1 MLVAI
6 FWAALFLVVYTYL
19 IYPVL
24 LWLLA
29 AGRKMP
35 EYAPLS
41 EWPETSLIIAAHN
54 EEAVLRA
61 KLENALAMDYP
72 AERLDI
78 IVVSDAS
85 TDDTDRIAAEFAARG
100 VRLHRQEVRGG
111 KTEAQNAGVRLARGQ
126 FVAFSDANSMYAPS
140 ALKRLLAP
148 FADERIGCVCGELQY
163 ANPDEQ
169 GAGKGEGLYWRYEQF
184 LKRRESL
191 LSSALGANGA
201 IYALRRELF
210 VELRGDIISDFVA
223 PLHAWRRGFRIA
235 YEPTAVATE
244 YSSGRFGDEFR
255 RRRRIVSRSLYG
267 LWTEAGVLNPFAHFF
282 FCVSDVFPQVA
293 PLARAG
299 VAVGS
304 ARGQYPI
311 GRGRV
316 LRPLAR
322 AASGFL
328 RLGRIGPLAA
338 GAARALLAVLRA
350 GLFHRYQLGHLAGAA
365 ELPNGS
371 PPPRLAARE
380 VERLCRA

>member
-267 LWTEAGVLNPFAHFF
+267 LWTEAGVLNPFAHFLF
-282 FCVSDVFPQVA
+282 AFQMFSHKLLRWLVPVWLLVVLA
-293 PLARAG
+293 VNIPLAASEYYG
-299 VAVGS
+299 
-304 ARGQYPI
+304 
-311 GRGRV
+311 
-316 LRPLAR
+316 LLLALQ
-322 AASGFL
+322 AAFYGL
-328 RLGRIGPLAA
+328 AALGLLLPERLGRYWLFYVPAYFTATNWGTLLGLLSFLMGRRHRVWQP
-338 GAARALLAVLRA
+338 AR
-350 GLFHRYQLGHLAGAA
+350 
-365 ELPNGS
+365 
-371 PPPRLAARE
+371 
-380 VERLCRA
+380 

>member
-19 IYPVL
+19 IYPAL

-41 EWPETSLIIAAHN
+41 EWPTASLIIAAHN
-54 EEAVLRA
+54 EEAVLRT

-72 AERLDI
+72 AEQLDI
-78 IVVSDAS
+78 LVVSDAS
-85 TDDTDRIAAEFAARG
+85 TDGTDRIAAEFAARG

-126 FVAFSDANSMYAPS
+126 FLAFSDANSMYAPS

-163 ANPDEQ
+163 ANPDDQ

-201 IYALRRELF
+201 IYALRRALF

-244 YSSGRFGDEFR
+244 YSSVRFGDEFR

-282 FCVSDVFPQVA
+282 FAFQMFSHKLLRWLVPVWLLVVLAVNIPLAESEYYGLLLALQVA
-293 PLARAG
+293 FYGLAALG
-299 VAVGS
+299 LLL
-304 ARGQYPI
+304 PE
-311 GRGRV
+311 
-316 LRPLAR
+316 
-322 AASGFL
+322 
-328 RLGRIGPLAA
+328 RLGRYWLFYVPTYFTATNLGTLLGLLSFLMGRRHRVWQP
-338 GAARALLAVLRA
+338 AR
-350 GLFHRYQLGHLAGAA
+350 
-365 ELPNGS
+365 
-371 PPPRLAARE
+371 
-380 VERLCRA
+380 

>member
-1 MLVAI
+1 MLIAV
-6 FWAALFLVVYTYL
+6 FWVALFLVVYTYL

-24 LWLLA
+24 LWLLG

-41 EWPETSLIIAAHN
+41 EWPTASLIIAAHN

-61 KLENALAMDYP
+61 KLENALATDYP

-85 TDDTDRIAAEFAARG
+85 TDGTDRIAAEFAERG
-100 VRLHRQEVRGG
+100 VRLHRQEARGG

-126 FVAFSDANSMYAPS
+126 FLAFSDANSMYAPS

-191 LSSALGANGA
+191 LSSTLGANGA

-244 YSSGRFGDEFR
+244 YSSVRFGDEFH

-267 LWTEAGVLNPFAHFF
+267 LWTEVGVLNPFAHFF
-282 FCVSDVFPQVA
+282 FAFQMFSHKLLRWLVPVWLLVVLAVNVPLAASEYYGLLLALQVA
-293 PLARAG
+293 FYGLAALG
-299 VAVGS
+299 LLL
-304 ARGQYPI
+304 PE
-311 GRGRV
+311 
-316 LRPLAR
+316 
-322 AASGFL
+322 
-328 RLGRIGPLAA
+328 RLGRYWLFYVPAYFTATNLGTLLGLLSFLTGRRHRVWQP
-338 GAARALLAVLRA
+338 AR
-350 GLFHRYQLGHLAGAA
+350 
-365 ELPNGS
+365 
-371 PPPRLAARE
+371 
-380 VERLCRA
+380 

>member
-41 EWPETSLIIAAHN
+41 EWPAVSLIIAAHN

-85 TDDTDRIAAEFAARG
+85 TDDTDRIAAEFAVRG

-201 IYALRRELF
+201 IYALRRALF

-282 FCVSDVFPQVA
+282 FAFQMFSHKLLRWLVPVWLLVVLA
-293 PLARAG
+293 VNIPLAASEYYG
-299 VAVGS
+299 
-304 ARGQYPI
+304 I
-311 GRGRV
+311 
-316 LRPLAR
+316 LLALQVTFYGL
-322 AASGFL
+322 AALGL
-328 RLGRIGPLAA
+328 LLPERLGRYWLFYVPAYFTATNWGTLLGLLSFLMGRRHRVWQP
-338 GAARALLAVLRA
+338 AR
-350 GLFHRYQLGHLAGAA
+350 
-365 ELPNGS
+365 
-371 PPPRLAARE
+371 
-380 VERLCRA
+380 

>member
-1 MLVAI
+1 MLIAV

-35 EYAPLS
+35 EYAPLG
-41 EWPETSLIIAAHN
+41 EWPAASLIIAAHN

-85 TDDTDRIAAEFAARG
+85 TDGTDRIAAEFAERG
-100 VRLHRQEVRGG
+100 VRLHRQAVRGG

-126 FVAFSDANSMYAPS
+126 FLAFSDANSMYAPN

-148 FADERIGCVCGELQY
+148 FADERVGCVCGELQY
-163 ANPDEQ
+163 ANPDDQ

-184 LKRRESL
+184 LKHRESL

-223 PLHAWRRGFRIA
+223 PLYAWQRGFRIA

-244 YSSGRFGDEFR
+244 YSSVRFGDELR

-267 LWTEAGVLNPFAHFF
+267 LWTAASVLNPFAHFF
-282 FCVSDVFPQVA
+282 FAFQMFSHK
-293 PLARAG
+293 
-299 VAVGS
+299 
-304 ARGQYPI
+304 
-311 GRGRV
+311 V
-316 LRPLAR
+316 LRWLVPVW
-322 AASGFL
+322 
-328 RLGRIGPLAA
+328 
-338 GAARALLAVLRA
+338 LLAVLA
-350 GLFHRYQLGHLAGAA
+350 VNIA
-365 ELPNGS
+365 
-371 PPPRLAARE
+371 LAASE
-380 VERLCRA
+380 YYGFLLALQVAFYVLAALGLLLPERLGRYWLFYVPAYFTATNWGTLLGLLSFLTGRRHRVWQPAR

>member
-1 MLVAI
+1 MLIAV

-35 EYAPLS
+35 EYASLS
-41 EWPETSLIIAAHN
+41 EWPTVSLIIAAHN

-78 IVVSDAS
+78 LVVSDAS
-85 TDDTDRIAAEFAARG
+85 TDGTDRIAAEFAERG
-100 VRLHRQEVRGG
+100 VRLHRQEIRGG

-126 FVAFSDANSMYAPS
+126 FLAFSDANSMYASS
-140 ALKRLLAP
+140 ALKRLLTP

-163 ANPDEQ
+163 VNPDEQ

-191 LSSALGANGA
+191 LSSTLGANGA

-223 PLHAWRRGFRIA
+223 PLGAWRHGFRIA
-235 YEPTAVATE
+235 YEPKAVATE
-244 YSSGRFGDEFR
+244 YSSARFGDEFR

-282 FCVSDVFPQVA
+282 FAFQMFSHKLLRWLVPVWLLVVLA
-293 PLARAG
+293 VNIPLAASEYYG
-299 VAVGS
+299 
-304 ARGQYPI
+304 I
-311 GRGRV
+311 
-316 LRPLAR
+316 LLALQGAFYGL
-322 AASGFL
+322 AALGL
-328 RLGRIGPLAA
+328 LLPERLGRCWLFYVPAYFTATNWGTLLGLLSFLMGRHHRVWQP
-338 GAARALLAVLRA
+338 AR
-350 GLFHRYQLGHLAGAA
+350 
-365 ELPNGS
+365 
-371 PPPRLAARE
+371 
-380 VERLCRA
+380 

>member
-1 MLVAI
+1 MLIAV
-6 FWAALFLVVYTYL
+6 FWVALFLVVYTYL

-24 LWLLA
+24 LWLLG

-41 EWPETSLIIAAHN
+41 EWPTASLIIAAHN

-61 KLENALAMDYP
+61 KLENALATDYP

-85 TDDTDRIAAEFAARG
+85 TDGTDRIAAEFAERG
-100 VRLHRQEVRGG
+100 VRLHRQETRGG

-126 FVAFSDANSMYAPS
+126 FLAFSDANSMYAPS

-169 GAGKGEGLYWRYEQF
+169 GAGKGEGLYWRYERF

-191 LSSALGANGA
+191 LSSTLGANGA

-244 YSSGRFGDEFR
+244 YSSVRFGDEFH

-267 LWTEAGVLNPFAHFF
+267 LWTEVGVLNPFAHFF
-282 FCVSDVFPQVA
+282 FAFQMSSHKLLRWLVPVWLLVVLAVNVPLAASEYYGLLLALQVA
-293 PLARAG
+293 FYGLAALG
-299 VAVGS
+299 LLL
-304 ARGQYPI
+304 PE
-311 GRGRV
+311 
-316 LRPLAR
+316 
-322 AASGFL
+322 
-328 RLGRIGPLAA
+328 RLGRYWLFYVPAYFTATNLGTLLGLLSFLTGRRHRVWQP
-338 GAARALLAVLRA
+338 AR
-350 GLFHRYQLGHLAGAA
+350 
-365 ELPNGS
+365 
-371 PPPRLAARE
+371 
-380 VERLCRA
+380 

>member
-1 MLVAI
+1 MLIAV

-35 EYAPLS
+35 EYASLS
-41 EWPETSLIIAAHN
+41 EWPTVSLIIAAHN

-78 IVVSDAS
+78 LVVSDAS
-85 TDDTDRIAAEFAARG
+85 TDGTDRIAAEFAERG

-126 FVAFSDANSMYAPS
+126 FLAFSDANSMYASS
-140 ALKRLLAP
+140 ALKRLLTP

-163 ANPDEQ
+163 VNPDEQ

-191 LSSALGANGA
+191 LSSTLGANGA

-223 PLHAWRRGFRIA
+223 PLGAWRRGFRIA
-235 YEPTAVATE
+235 YEPKAVATE
-244 YSSGRFGDEFR
+244 YSSARFGDEFR

-282 FCVSDVFPQVA
+282 FAFQMFSHKLLRWLVPVWLLVVLA
-293 PLARAG
+293 VNIPLAASEYYG
-299 VAVGS
+299 
-304 ARGQYPI
+304 I
-311 GRGRV
+311 
-316 LRPLAR
+316 LLALQGAFYGL
-322 AASGFL
+322 AALGL
-328 RLGRIGPLAA
+328 LLPERLGRCWLFYVPAYFTATNWGTLLGLLSFLMGRHHRVWQP
-338 GAARALLAVLRA
+338 AR
-350 GLFHRYQLGHLAGAA
+350 
-365 ELPNGS
+365 
-371 PPPRLAARE
+371 
-380 VERLCRA
+380 

>member
-41 EWPETSLIIAAHN
+41 EWPGVSLIIAAHN
-54 EEAVLRA
+54 EEGVLRA

-72 AERLDI
+72 AEQLDI
-78 IVVSDAS
+78 VVVSDAS
-85 TDDTDRIAAEFAARG
+85 TDGTDRIAAEFAARG

-163 ANPDEQ
+163 ANPEDQ

-282 FCVSDVFPQVA
+282 FAFQMFSHKLLRWLVPVWLLVVLTVNIPLVASEYYGLLLALQVA
-293 PLARAG
+293 FYG
-299 VAVGS
+299 
-304 ARGQYPI
+304 
-311 GRGRV
+311 
-316 LRPLAR
+316 
-322 AASGFL
+322 
-328 RLGRIGPLAA
+328 LAA
-338 GAARALLAVLRA
+338 LGLLLPERFGRYWLFYVPAYFTATNWGTLLGLLSFLMGRRHRVWQPAR
-350 GLFHRYQLGHLAGAA
+350 
-365 ELPNGS
+365 
-371 PPPRLAARE
+371 
-380 VERLCRA
+380 

>member
-1 MLVAI
+1 MLIAV
-6 FWAALFLVVYTYL
+6 FWAALLLVVYTYL

-41 EWPETSLIIAAHN
+41 EWPAASLIIAAHN
-54 EEAVLRA
+54 EEATLRA

-72 AERLDI
+72 AEQLDI

-85 TDDTDRIAAEFAARG
+85 TDGTDHIAAEFAERG
-100 VRLHRQEVRGG
+100 VRLHRQEARGG

-126 FVAFSDANSMYAPS
+126 FLAFSDANSMYAPS

-163 ANPDEQ
+163 ANPDDQ

-191 LSSALGANGA
+191 LSSTLGANGA

-244 YSSGRFGDEFR
+244 YSSVRFGDEFR

-267 LWTEAGVLNPFAHFF
+267 LWTEVAVLNPFAHFF
-282 FCVSDVFPQVA
+282 FAFQMFSHKLLRWLVPVWLLVVLAVNIPLATDGYYGLLLALQVA
-293 PLARAG
+293 FYGLAALG
-299 VAVGS
+299 LLL
-304 ARGQYPI
+304 PEW
-311 GRGRV
+311 
-316 LRPLAR
+316 
-322 AASGFL
+322 
-328 RLGRIGPLAA
+328 LGRYWLFYIPAYFTATNLGTLLGLLSFLTGRRHRVWQP
-338 GAARALLAVLRA
+338 AR
-350 GLFHRYQLGHLAGAA
+350 
-365 ELPNGS
+365 
-371 PPPRLAARE
+371 
-380 VERLCRA
+380 

>member
-1 MLVAI
+1 MLIAI

-19 IYPVL
+19 IYPAL

-41 EWPETSLIIAAHN
+41 EWPTASLIIAAHN
-54 EEAVLRA
+54 EEAVLRT

-78 IVVSDAS
+78 LVVSDAS
-85 TDDTDRIAAEFAARG
+85 TDGTDRIAAEFAARG

-244 YSSGRFGDEFR
+244 YSSVRFGDEFR

-282 FCVSDVFPQVA
+282 FAFQMFSHKLLRWLVPVWLLVVLAVNIPLAESEYYGLLLALQVA
-293 PLARAG
+293 FYGLAALG
-299 VAVGS
+299 LLL
-304 ARGQYPI
+304 PE
-311 GRGRV
+311 
-316 LRPLAR
+316 
-322 AASGFL
+322 
-328 RLGRIGPLAA
+328 RLGRYWLFYVPTYFTATNLGTLLGLLSFLMGRRHRVWQP
-338 GAARALLAVLRA
+338 AR
-350 GLFHRYQLGHLAGAA
+350 
-365 ELPNGS
+365 
-371 PPPRLAARE
+371 
-380 VERLCRA
+380 

>member
-41 EWPETSLIIAAHN
+41 GWPRVSLIIAAHN
-54 EEAVLRA
+54 EEGVLRT

-85 TDDTDRIAAEFAARG
+85 TDGTDRIAAEFAARG

-163 ANPDEQ
+163 ANPEDQ

-282 FCVSDVFPQVA
+282 FAFQMFSHKLLRWLVPVWLLVVLTVNIPLVASEYYGLLLALQVA
-293 PLARAG
+293 FYG
-299 VAVGS
+299 
-304 ARGQYPI
+304 
-311 GRGRV
+311 
-316 LRPLAR
+316 
-322 AASGFL
+322 
-328 RLGRIGPLAA
+328 LAA
-338 GAARALLAVLRA
+338 LGLLLPERFGRYWLFYVPAYFTATNWGTLLGLLSFLMGRRHRVWQPAR
-350 GLFHRYQLGHLAGAA
+350 
-365 ELPNGS
+365 
-371 PPPRLAARE
+371 
-380 VERLCRA
+380 

>member
-1 MLVAI
+1 MLIAV
-6 FWAALFLVVYTYL
+6 FWAALLLVVYTYL

-41 EWPETSLIIAAHN
+41 EWPAASLIIAAHN
-54 EEAVLRA
+54 EEATLRA

-72 AERLDI
+72 AEQLDI

-85 TDDTDRIAAEFAARG
+85 TDGTDHIAAEFAERG
-100 VRLHRQEVRGG
+100 VRLHRQEARGG

-126 FVAFSDANSMYAPS
+126 FLAFSDANSMYAPS

-191 LSSALGANGA
+191 LSSTLGANGA

-223 PLHAWRRGFRIA
+223 PLHAWQRGFRIA

-244 YSSGRFGDEFR
+244 YSSVRFGDEFH

-267 LWTEAGVLNPFAHFF
+267 LWTEVAVLNPFAHFF
-282 FCVSDVFPQVA
+282 FAFQMFSHKLLRWLVPVWLLVV
-293 PLARAG
+293 LA
-299 VAVGS
+299 VN
-304 ARGQYPI
+304 I
-311 GRGRV
+311 
-316 LRPLAR
+316 
-322 AASGFL
+322 
-328 RLGRIGPLAA
+328 PLAA
-338 GAARALLAVLRA
+338 SQYYGLLLALQVA
-350 GLFHRYQLGHLAGAA
+350 FYG
-365 ELPNGS
+365 
-371 PPPRLAARE
+371 LAALGLLLPEWLGRYWLFY
-380 VERLCRA
+380 VPAYFTATNLGTLLGLLSFLTGRRHRVWQPAR

>member
-1 MLVAI
+1 MLIAV
-6 FWAALFLVVYTYL
+6 FWVALFFVVYTYL

-24 LWLLA
+24 LWLLG

-41 EWPETSLIIAAHN
+41 EWPTASLIIAAHN

-61 KLENALAMDYP
+61 KLENALATDYP

-85 TDDTDRIAAEFAARG
+85 TDGTDRIAAEFAERG
-100 VRLHRQEVRGG
+100 VRLHRQEARGG

-126 FVAFSDANSMYAPS
+126 FLAFSDANSMYAPS

-223 PLHAWRRGFRIA
+223 PLYAWRRGFRIA

-244 YSSGRFGDEFR
+244 YSSVRFGDEFH

-267 LWTEAGVLNPFAHFF
+267 LWTEVGVLNPFAHFF
-282 FCVSDVFPQVA
+282 FALQMFSHKLLRWLVPVWLLVVLAVNVPLAASEYYGLLLALQVA
-293 PLARAG
+293 FYGLAALG
-299 VAVGS
+299 LLL
-304 ARGQYPI
+304 PE
-311 GRGRV
+311 
-316 LRPLAR
+316 
-322 AASGFL
+322 
-328 RLGRIGPLAA
+328 RLGRYWLFYVPAYFTATNLGTLLGLLSFLTGRRHRVWQP
-338 GAARALLAVLRA
+338 AR
-350 GLFHRYQLGHLAGAA
+350 
-365 ELPNGS
+365 
-371 PPPRLAARE
+371 
-380 VERLCRA
+380 

>member
-1 MLVAI
+1 MLIAV
-6 FWAALFLVVYTYL
+6 FWAALLLVVYTYL

-41 EWPETSLIIAAHN
+41 EWPAASLIIAAHN
-54 EEAVLRA
+54 EEATLRA

-72 AERLDI
+72 AEQLDI

-85 TDDTDRIAAEFAARG
+85 TDATDHIAAEFAERG
-100 VRLHRQEVRGG
+100 VRLHRQEARGG

-126 FVAFSDANSMYAPS
+126 FLAFSDANSMYAPS

-191 LSSALGANGA
+191 LSSTLGANGA

-223 PLHAWRRGFRIA
+223 PLHAWQRGFRIA

-244 YSSGRFGDEFR
+244 YSSVRFGDEFR

-267 LWTEAGVLNPFAHFF
+267 LWTEVAVLNPFAHFF
-282 FCVSDVFPQVA
+282 FAFQMFSHKLLRWLVPVWLLVVLA
-293 PLARAG
+293 VNIPL
-299 VAVGS
+299 
-304 ARGQYPI
+304 
-311 GRGRV
+311 
-316 LRPLAR
+316 
-322 AASGFL
+322 AASGYYGLLLALQVAFYGL
-328 RLGRIGPLAA
+328 AALGLLLPEWLGRYWLFYIPAYFTATNLGTLLGLLSFLTGRRHRVWQP
-338 GAARALLAVLRA
+338 AR
-350 GLFHRYQLGHLAGAA
+350 
-365 ELPNGS
+365 
-371 PPPRLAARE
+371 
-380 VERLCRA
+380 

>member
-1 MLVAI
+1 MLIAV
-6 FWAALFLVVYTYL
+6 FWVALFLVVYTYL

-24 LWLLA
+24 LWLLG

-41 EWPETSLIIAAHN
+41 EWPTASLIIGAHN

-61 KLENALAMDYP
+61 KLENALATDYP

-85 TDDTDRIAAEFAARG
+85 TDGTDRIAAEFAERG
-100 VRLHRQEVRGG
+100 VRLHRQETRGG

-126 FVAFSDANSMYAPS
+126 FLAFSDANSMYAPS

-191 LSSALGANGA
+191 LSSTLGANGA

-244 YSSGRFGDEFR
+244 YSSVRFGDEFH

-267 LWTEAGVLNPFAHFF
+267 LWTEVGVLNPFAHFF
-282 FCVSDVFPQVA
+282 FAFQMSSHKLLRWLVPVWLLVVLAVNVPLAASEYYGLLLALQVA
-293 PLARAG
+293 FYGLAALG
-299 VAVGS
+299 LLL
-304 ARGQYPI
+304 PE
-311 GRGRV
+311 
-316 LRPLAR
+316 
-322 AASGFL
+322 
-328 RLGRIGPLAA
+328 RLGRYWLFYVPAYFTATNLGTLLGLLSFLTGRRHRVWQP
-338 GAARALLAVLRA
+338 AR
-350 GLFHRYQLGHLAGAA
+350 
-365 ELPNGS
+365 
-371 PPPRLAARE
+371 
-380 VERLCRA
+380 

>member
-1 MLVAI
+1 MLIAV
-6 FWAALFLVVYTYL
+6 FWAALLLVVYTYL

-41 EWPETSLIIAAHN
+41 EWPAASLIIAAHN
-54 EEAVLRA
+54 EEATLRA

-72 AERLDI
+72 AEQLDI

-85 TDDTDRIAAEFAARG
+85 TDGTDHIAAEFAERG
-100 VRLHRQEVRGG
+100 VRLHRQEARGG

-126 FVAFSDANSMYAPS
+126 FLAFSDANSMYAPS

-163 ANPDEQ
+163 ANPDDQ

-191 LSSALGANGA
+191 LSSTLGANGA

-244 YSSGRFGDEFR
+244 YSSVRFGDEFH

-267 LWTEAGVLNPFAHFF
+267 LWTEVAVLNPFAHFF
-282 FCVSDVFPQVA
+282 FAFQMFSHKLLRWLVPVWLLVVLAVNIPLATDGYYGLLLALQVA
-293 PLARAG
+293 FYGLAALG
-299 VAVGS
+299 LLL
-304 ARGQYPI
+304 PEW
-311 GRGRV
+311 
-316 LRPLAR
+316 
-322 AASGFL
+322 
-328 RLGRIGPLAA
+328 LGRYWLFYIPAYFTATNLGTLLGLLSFLTGRRHRVWQP
-338 GAARALLAVLRA
+338 AR
-350 GLFHRYQLGHLAGAA
+350 
-365 ELPNGS
+365 
-371 PPPRLAARE
+371 
-380 VERLCRA
+380 

>member
-1 MLVAI
+1 MLIAV
-6 FWAALFLVVYTYL
+6 FWAALLLVVYTYL

-41 EWPETSLIIAAHN
+41 EWPAASLIIAAHN
-54 EEAVLRA
+54 EEATLRA

-85 TDDTDRIAAEFAARG
+85 TDATDHIAAEFAERG
-100 VRLHRQEVRGG
+100 VRLHRQEARGG

-126 FVAFSDANSMYAPS
+126 FLAFSDANSMYAPS

-163 ANPDEQ
+163 ANPDDQ

-191 LSSALGANGA
+191 LSSTLGANGA

-244 YSSGRFGDEFR
+244 YSSVRFGDEFR

-267 LWTEAGVLNPFAHFF
+267 LWTEVAVLNPFAHFF
-282 FCVSDVFPQVA
+282 FAFQMFSHKLLRWLVPMWLLVVLAVNIPLATDGYYGLLLALQVA
-293 PLARAG
+293 FYGLAALG
-299 VAVGS
+299 LLL
-304 ARGQYPI
+304 PEW
-311 GRGRV
+311 
-316 LRPLAR
+316 
-322 AASGFL
+322 
-328 RLGRIGPLAA
+328 LGRYWLFYIPAYFTATNLGTLLGLLSFLTGRRHRVWQP
-338 GAARALLAVLRA
+338 AR
-350 GLFHRYQLGHLAGAA
+350 
-365 ELPNGS
+365 
-371 PPPRLAARE
+371 
-380 VERLCRA
+380 

>member
-1 MLVAI
+1 
-6 FWAALFLVVYTYL
+6 
-19 IYPVL
+19 
-24 LWLLA
+24 
-29 AGRKMP
+29 
-35 EYAPLS
+35 
-41 EWPETSLIIAAHN
+41 
-54 EEAVLRA
+54 
-61 KLENALAMDYP
+61 MDYP

-85 TDDTDRIAAEFAARG
+85 NDGTDHIAAEFAERG
-100 VRLHRQEVRGG
+100 VRLHRQEARGG

-201 IYALRRELF
+201 IYALRRALF

-223 PLHAWRRGFRIA
+223 PLYAWRRGFRIA

-282 FCVSDVFPQVA
+282 FAFQMFSHKLLRWLVPVWLVVVLAVNIPLATDGYYGLLLALQVA
-293 PLARAG
+293 FYGLAALG
-299 VAVGS
+299 LLL
-304 ARGQYPI
+304 PE
-311 GRGRV
+311 
-316 LRPLAR
+316 
-322 AASGFL
+322 
-328 RLGRIGPLAA
+328 RLGRCWLFYVPAYFTATNWGTLLGLLSFLTGRRHRVWQP
-338 GAARALLAVLRA
+338 AR
-350 GLFHRYQLGHLAGAA
+350 
-365 ELPNGS
+365 
-371 PPPRLAARE
+371 
-380 VERLCRA
+380 

>member
-1 MLVAI
+1 MLIAV

-35 EYAPLS
+35 EYAPLG
-41 EWPETSLIIAAHN
+41 EWPTASLIIAAHN

-85 TDDTDRIAAEFAARG
+85 TDGTDRIAAEFAERG
-100 VRLHRQEVRGG
+100 VRLHRQEVRSG

-126 FVAFSDANSMYAPS
+126 FLAFSDANSMYAPN

-148 FADERIGCVCGELQY
+148 FADERVGCVCGELQY
-163 ANPDEQ
+163 ANPDDQ

-191 LSSALGANGA
+191 LSSTLGANGA

-210 VELRGDIISDFVA
+210 VELGGDIISDFVA
-223 PLHAWRRGFRIA
+223 PLGAWRRGFRIA
-235 YEPTAVATE
+235 YEPKAVATE
-244 YSSGRFGDEFR
+244 YSSGGFGDEFS

-267 LWTEAGVLNPFAHFF
+267 LWTEAGVLNPGAHFF
-282 FCVSDVFPQVA
+282 FAFQMFSHKLLRWLVPVWLLVVLAVNIPLAASELYGLLLALQVA
-293 PLARAG
+293 FYGLAALG
-299 VAVGS
+299 LLWPA
-304 ARGQYPI
+304 
-311 GRGRV
+311 
-316 LRPLAR
+316 
-322 AASGFL
+322 
-328 RLGRIGPLAA
+328 RLGRYWLFYVPAYFAA
-338 GAARALLAVLRA
+338 TNWGTLLGVLS
-350 GLFHRYQLGHLAGAA
+350 FLAGRRDRVWQ
-365 ELPNGS
+365 P
-371 PPPRLAARE
+371 AR
-380 VERLCRA
+380 

>member
-1 MLVAI
+1 MLIAV

-35 EYAPLS
+35 EYAPLG
-41 EWPETSLIIAAHN
+41 EWPGVSLIIAAHN

-85 TDDTDRIAAEFAARG
+85 TDGTDRIAAEFAERR

-126 FVAFSDANSMYAPS
+126 FLAFSDANSMYAPS

-244 YSSGRFGDEFR
+244 YSSGRFGDEFG

-267 LWTEAGVLNPFAHFF
+267 LWTEAGVLNPFAHFLF
-282 FCVSDVFPQVA
+282 AFQMFSHKLLRWLVPVWLLVV
-293 PLARAG
+293 LA
-299 VAVGS
+299 VN
-304 ARGQYPI
+304 I
-311 GRGRV
+311 
-316 LRPLAR
+316 
-322 AASGFL
+322 
-328 RLGRIGPLAA
+328 PLAA
-338 GAARALLAVLRA
+338 DGYYGLLLALQVA
-350 GLFHRYQLGHLAGAA
+350 FYG
-365 ELPNGS
+365 
-371 PPPRLAARE
+371 LAALGLLLPEWLGRYWLFY
-380 VERLCRA
+380 VPAYFAATNLGTLLGLLSFLMGRRHRVWQPAR

>member
-1 MLVAI
+1 MLIAI

-35 EYAPLS
+35 EYAPLG
-41 EWPETSLIIAAHN
+41 EWPEASLIIAAHN
-54 EEAVLRA
+54 EEAVLHT

-85 TDDTDRIAAEFAARG
+85 TDGTDRIAAEFAEHG
-100 VRLHRQEVRGG
+100 VRLHRQAVRAG

-126 FVAFSDANSMYAPS
+126 FLAFSDANSMYAPS

-169 GAGKGEGLYWRYEQF
+169 GVGKGEGLYWRYEQF

-201 IYALRRELF
+201 IYALRRALF

-244 YSSGRFGDEFR
+244 YSSVRFGDEFR

-282 FCVSDVFPQVA
+282 FAFQMFSHKLLRWLVPVWLVVVLAVNIALATDGYYGLLLALQVA
-293 PLARAG
+293 FYGLAALG
-299 VAVGS
+299 LLL
-304 ARGQYPI
+304 PE
-311 GRGRV
+311 
-316 LRPLAR
+316 
-322 AASGFL
+322 
-328 RLGRIGPLAA
+328 RLGRCWLFYVPAYFTATNWGTLLGLLSFVTGRRHRVWQP
-338 GAARALLAVLRA
+338 AR
-350 GLFHRYQLGHLAGAA
+350 
-365 ELPNGS
+365 
-371 PPPRLAARE
+371 
-380 VERLCRA
+380 